1 MNKSKKHNFFPII
14 ITLII
19 LFFSIIIFLSI
30 PVLYNYKSIER
41 EIEKKFYSKFNI
53 NLKILDEIN
62 YHFIPRP
69 HLLVK
74 KANLNLNIESKNS
87 SNIETENLKIF
98 ISPKNLYSKSNLE
111 FEKVEIVDTN
121 FKFKLQDIK
130 NFRNYLYDKKNN
142 SILVKKS
149 KLFYLD
155 KNNNTILICPI
166 SKLIYSINEK
176 ENYKK
181 LKIDGSIFDINYA
194 SVWKSYDETPKN
206 SNTEVKFRNPNVFL
220 KNLFEFKSIS
230 QFSGLSSL
238 NFLNETITIK
248 YNFNNQKIKIE
259 SPNLNERVK
268 IKSDIELNPFFF
280 ETDVTFSEYKL
291 NFLIDYILNL
301 IIDSNPEFLGNLNGN
316 LIFNLNKIENDFI
329 NRGQILININ
339 EKLAEVKKSY
349 FKIDGGTIKSKISYM
364 DDKGDLIFLSEN
376 ILNINNKKKFAK
388 KLQINARKINHV
400 DKIYFNLQK
409 NIDTGKISIS
419 EIKLNDIKNQNLLKQ
434 NYHINNVQ
442 ELRSLLKSILYT

>member
-1 MNKSKKHNFFPII
+1 MKKTKKHNFFPII
-14 ITLII
+14 IALII
-19 LFFSIIIFLSI
+19 LFFSTIIFLSI

-41 EIEKKFYSKFNI
+41 EIEKKFYSKFDI

-74 KANLNLNIESKNS
+74 KANLNLNVESKNS

-98 ISPKNLYSKSNLE
+98 LSTKNLYSKSNFE
-111 FEKVEIVDTN
+111 FEKVEIADTN

-166 SKLIYSINEK
+166 SKLIYSINK
-176 ENYKK
+176 NENYKK
-181 LKIDGSIFDINYA
+181 LKIDGSIFDINYI
-194 SVWKSYDETPKN
+194 SVWKSYDETPQN
-206 SNTEVKFRNPNVFL
+206 SNTEVKFRNPNIFL
-220 KNLFEFKSIS
+220 KNLFEFKSSS

-248 YNFNNQKIKIE
+248 YNFNDQKIKID
-259 SPNLNERVK
+259 SPNLNEK
-268 IKSDIELNPFFF
+268 IKVKSDIELNPFFF
-280 ETDVTFSEYKL
+280 ETDIIISEYKL
-291 NFLIDYILNL
+291 NFLIDDILNL
-301 IIDSNPEFLGNLNGN
+301 IINSNPEFLGNLNGN
-316 LIFNLNKIENDFI
+316 LRFNLNKIENDFI
-329 NRGQILININ
+329 NKGQILININ
-339 EKLAEVKKSY
+339 EKLAEVKKSS
-349 FKIDGGTIKSKISYM
+349 FKIDGGTIKSKISYK

-376 ILNINNKKKFAK
+376 ILNIINKKKFAK
-388 KLQINARKINHV
+388 KFQINARKINHV

-409 NIDTGKISIS
+409 NVDTGKISIS

-434 NYHINNVQ
+434 NYNINNMQ